1 MELNPFTP
9 RSTHRSCDLMIMD
22 KMLLEYL
29 VEEAYSH
36 GEYDL
41 TRDIL
46 LKKCGSTLKIMGY
59 RYDGYVARLDSV
71 NDFFRTILRSCS
83 RTYAATCLTP
93 NTPSI
98 RRSRT
103 RSARGTAKT
112 LW

>member
-1 MELNPFTP
+1 MPEEQNEDLRLILDGEGRVTEMELNPFTP

-46 LKKCGSTLKIMGY
+46 LK
-59 RYDGYVARLDSV
+59 
-71 NDFFRTILRSCS
+71 
-83 RTYAATCLTP
+83 
-93 NTPSI
+93 
-98 RRSRT
+98 
-103 RSARGTAKT
+103 
-112 LW
+112 